1 MTLLGRDNV
10 TLQHTKVTKREGLL
24 HLHAQ
29 PQGDAVGEADQVEHV
44 RQRLATCTRL
54 QQDKPERENV
64 RLTGQMGDERRSRL
78 NMYDSASQPASACR
92 RTERK
97 KSDSDW

>member
-29 PQGDAVGEADQVEHV
+29 PQGDAVGEAAQVEHV

-54 QQDKPERENV
+54 QQDE
-64 RLTGQMGDERRSRL
+64 
-78 NMYDSASQPASACR
+78 
-92 RTERK
+92 TERGNCQTDW
-97 KSDSDW
+97 SDGRCMRGGLG